1 VVGDEL
7 AEFGYGHL
15 FEPVDARHNVLL
27 CPHRGKGT
35 VAFAALAWTVEQKV
49 NAAEFQGYGFFIGI
63 HGARFQSS

>member
-1 VVGDEL
+1 VVRHKVTQ
-7 AEFGYGHL
+7 FIYVSL